1 MASEHVTERL
11 PDFWAGTL
19 SADEHRMVES
29 HLERCDACREEATTL
44 GELWNELAALDE
56 RVPSDRMQAR
66 FDAMLS
72 AYHEGVQRF
81 TVGAKAPRSLASV
94 GSAGR
99 TLMAAAASV
108 VLLVA
113 GFAAGAMLERRSQ
126 PTPEMAELRHEV
138 QNMRQMLT
146 LSLLQQ
152 QSASDRL
159 RGVTWSAQLEQAN
172 PEVLGALLSTLMHDS
187 SVNVRLSALDAL
199 RTYSNEAVVRQGLV
213 ESLGRAQAPL
223 IQIALIDLLVEIRER
238 QSVETLRTLAMDP
251 MLNMAVRERVD
262 WGLKQLL

>member
-11 PDFWAGTL
+11 PDYWAGTL
-19 SADEHRMVES
+19 SADERQVVER
-29 HLERCDACREEATTL
+29 HLDRCDACREEASTL
-44 GELWNELAALDE
+44 GELWTELGTLDE
-56 RVPSDRMQAR
+56 RAPSATMHAR

-72 AYHEGVQRF
+72 AYREGLQRF
-81 TVGAKAPRSLASV
+81 TVSPKTPRPVVSV

-99 TLMAAAASV
+99 TLLAAAASV
-108 VLLVA
+108 VLVVA

-126 PTPEMAELRHEV
+126 PTPELTELRHEV
-138 QNMRQMLT
+138 QNMRQMLS

-159 RGVTWSAQLEQAN
+159 RGVTWSAQLDQAN

-199 RTYSNEAVVRQGLV
+199 RTYTNESVVRQGLI
-213 ESLGRAQAPL
+213 ESLGRQQAPL
-223 IQIALIDLLVEIRER
+223 IQIALIDLLVELRER
-238 QSVETLRTLAMDP
+238 QSVETLRTLTMDP
-251 MLNMAVRERVD
+251 MLNMAVRERAD